1 MSTSYEPADQQSE
14 EPRRGTEGEPH
25 PPRGEH
31 RATTRADALMGR
43 DGRAEAVTREGA
55 TVGDS
60 AASRDGAATTPEN
73 DTAVGE
79 DVAARDGEV
88 ISEKEKYGGVK
99 VGSAFFGWLTA
110 TGMAV
115 LLTAVAAAAGTAVSV
130 ANNTNV
136 SDALNQATKN
146 PQTVGFAGSI
156 ILLVIIFIAYYCGGY
171 VAGRMARFNGIRQ
184 GLAVWLWTVVIAI
197 IVAIL
202 GAVAGSNFNILANLN
217 SFPRI
222 PVNEG
227 TVSTAG
233 IVALVIAA
241 VASLVGAVLGG
252 LAGMHFH
259 RKVDKAR
266 LHPET
271 RKAV

>member
-14 EPRRGTEGEPH
+14 EPRRGAEGEPH

-31 RATTRADALMGR
+31 RATTRA
-43 DGRAEAVTREGA
+43 GA
-55 TVGDS
+55 TDGGS
-60 AASRDGAATTPEN
+60 ASAGNEAPSNDRAAARDGAASTPEN
-73 DTAVGE
+73 DGAGRE

-88 ISEKEKYGGVK
+88 ITEKEKYGGVK
-99 VGSAFFGWLTA
+99 IGSAFFGWVTA

-184 GLAVWLWTVVIAI
+184 GLAVWLWTVVMAI
-197 IVAIL
+197 VVAIL
-202 GAVAGSNFNILANLN
+202 GAVAGSQFNILANLN

-259 RKVDKAR
+259 RKVDRAR